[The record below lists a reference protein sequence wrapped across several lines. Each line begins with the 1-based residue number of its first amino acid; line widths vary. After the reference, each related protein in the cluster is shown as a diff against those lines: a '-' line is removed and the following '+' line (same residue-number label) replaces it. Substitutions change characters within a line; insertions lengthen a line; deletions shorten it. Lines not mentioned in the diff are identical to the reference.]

1 MSIREVKGNI
11 FSTEAQTIVNTV
23 NCVGVMGAG
32 IALECRLRYPKMFQ
46 KYAEFCEQ
54 GLLKPGKLWLYK
66 DQSPWVLN
74 FPTKDHWRYPSKEL
88 YLRVGLINF
97 VETYKKR
104 GITSVAFPLLGA
116 DKGGIDKD
124 VSKSIMKE
132 YLSGLDIDIEIYEYD
147 PNATDPLYLE
157 IQEWILS
164 ANLASLSEKTGV
176 NLKYLILIN
185 DSMMRKEIHQVGQ
198 ILSIKGIGTHSVEKL
213 LDYKF
218 NQPQNLQISLF

>member
-1 MSIREVKGNI
+1 M
-11 FSTEAQTIVNTV
+11 
-23 NCVGVMGAG
+23 
-32 IALECRLRYPKMFQ
+32 
-46 KYAEFCEQ
+46 
-54 GLLKPGKLWLYK
+54 LKPGKLWLYK

-164 ANLASLSEKTGV
+164 ANLTNLSEKTGIS
-176 NLKYLILIN
+176 LKYLILIN